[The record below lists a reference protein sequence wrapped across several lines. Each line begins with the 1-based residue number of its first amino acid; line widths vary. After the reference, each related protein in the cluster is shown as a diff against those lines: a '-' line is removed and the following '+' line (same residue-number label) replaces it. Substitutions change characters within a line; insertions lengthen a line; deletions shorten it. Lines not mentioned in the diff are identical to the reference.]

1 MELFQGEEPWQSSCA
16 TFLFRLRQAGG
27 LPKGVAPEIA
37 VSAVFAATRQELSLK
52 RSREIE
58 QAPPGRI
65 QQLWQQA

>member
-1 MELFQGEEPWQSSCA
+1 LELLQGEEPWQSSCA

-27 LPKGVAPEIA
+27 LPKGVAPE
-37 VSAVFAATRQELSLK
+37 